1 VAVMVVIPFHLVAG
15 IPLTDA
21 VLRVAIEPWL

>member
-1 VAVMVVIPFHLVAG
+1 MVVIPFHLVAG